1 VTDGPHTRKV
11 SAREPGRSSA
21 SAQPAAARA
30 AWDGSAPVVAQQG
43 ALLAGT
49 YEPLIELASGGM
61 ARVVVGQR
69 VGAAGFQRLVVIKQV
84 HRHLLGR
91 PDFANFFRDEARI
104 ASLIHHANVVPVI
117 DVVEAPGELLL
128 VMEYVESVSLSLL
141 RTTVAKA
148 PAEIPTAIVFRIF
161 LDMLAGLQAAH
172 DLVDGEGRPLDVVH
186 RDVSPQNLI
195 VGLDGVSRLIDF
207 GVAKASH
214 RLTESESGDIKGKY
228 AYMSPEQVLGLDVDR
243 RSDVF
248 AAAVVLFETLTN
260 VRLFAG
266 EHAME
271 TIRRVVDEPL
281 PDLNKLPNV
290 PAALHDIFKRA
301 LARDVQQRI
310 ATAAELA
317 EAIEGC
323 VPVAS
328 HRRVAECVAQH
339 CGPLLAERRALL
351 ENSRK
356 GNVNRSGSNRVINA
370 DEETLGAQAS
380 HAATEIQ
387 ATTQVL
393 TPNPRARSASS
404 ATSVAAYAET
414 PPSSRRTK
422 AIVIS
427 VIVGALLATVV
438 FVAVSIFAKGREPVA
453 GASATPSASSSGVM
467 AASAAPSAS
476 TTATANERPAVSA
489 ETSARKPPPV
499 RRPPPTP
506 APRADDLQGDPYG
519 TK

>member
-1 VTDGPHTRKV
+1 VPV
-11 SAREPGRSSA
+11 AP
-21 SAQPAAARA
+21 RA
-30 AWDGSAPVVAQQG
+30 AWDGSAPILAAQG

-141 RTTVAKA
+141 RATVAKSGVEL
-148 PAEIPTAIVFRIF
+148 PPAIVFRIF
-161 LDMLAGLQAAH
+161 LDMLAGLHAAH
-172 DLVDGEGRPLDVVH
+172 DLVDGEGRALDVVH

-195 VGLDGVSRLIDF
+195 VGIDGVSRLIDF

-228 AYMSPEQVLGLDVDR
+228 AYMSPEQVLGLEVDR

-271 TIRRVVDEPL
+271 TIRRVVDDPL
-281 PDLNKLPNV
+281 PDFRKFPNV
-290 PAALHDIFKRA
+290 PVALHDVFARA
-301 LARDVQQRI
+301 LARDSRARV

-317 EAIEGC
+317 EAIEAS

-339 CGPLLAERRALL
+339 CGTLLADRRALL
-351 ENSRK
+351 EESRK
-356 GNVNRSGSNRVINA
+356 GNVSRSGASRA
-370 DEETLGAQAS
+370 LASEEATMQAPLSSPPGAPLQ
-380 HAATEIQ
+380 
-387 ATTQVL
+387 TTQVL
-393 TPNPRARSASS
+393 TPAPNASPS
-404 ATSVAAYAET
+404 HTSVAAAASDT
-414 PPSSRRTK
+414 PRASSASKSRP
-422 AIVIS
+422 ILIS
-427 VIVGALLATVV
+427 IAVGAVLATIV
-438 FVAVSIFAKGREPVA
+438 FAAISTLTRAHAPAPVA
-453 GASATPSASSSGVM
+453 TAAPTLTASVSAAG
-467 AASAAPSAS
+467 AASADPAPSTGTS
-476 TTATANERPAVSA
+476 TTASSADAAAARAAPSTDVSA
-489 ETSARKPPPV
+489 KRAQPP
-499 RRPPPTP
+499 RRPVP
-506 APRADDLQGDPYG
+506 APPRPDDLQGDPYG